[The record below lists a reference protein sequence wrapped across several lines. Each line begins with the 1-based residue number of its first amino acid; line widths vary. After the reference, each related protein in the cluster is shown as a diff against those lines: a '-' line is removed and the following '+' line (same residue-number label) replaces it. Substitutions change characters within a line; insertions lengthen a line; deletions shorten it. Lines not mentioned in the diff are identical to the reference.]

1 MSKESRDK
9 EELINKIFGI
19 IIMKSMK
26 LLLMRNQHSNKVAKD
41 IQTKI
46 QYF

>member
-9 EELINKIFGI
+9 EKLIIKIFGI
-19 IIMKSMK
+19 IRMKSMK
-26 LLLMRNQHSNKVAKD
+26 LLLMRNQQSNRVGKE
-41 IQTKI
+41 IPTKI